1 MASLLDIAPAGRAVP
16 VRGTDVAV
24 TGVSAAGLATLLRR
38 FPALLAALSGGN
50 LSAESLAEAAPEAL
64 AAVIAAGTGS
74 PGDAK
79 AEAVAAG
86 LSASEQLDLLSAII
100 SETMPGGVEDF
111 VARLERLA
119 NAAGAGRGA
128 VPKAAR

>member
-1 MASLLDIAPAGRAVP
+1 MASLLDIAPAGRTVT

-24 TGVSAAGLATLLRR
+24 AGVSATGLATLLRR

-74 PGDAK
+74 PGDAR
-79 AEAVAAG
+79 AEAVAG
-86 LSASEQLDLLSAII
+86 NLSASEQLDLLSAII

-111 VARLERLA
+111 VKRLESLA
-119 NAAGAGRGA
+119 TAATGGRGA
-128 VPKAAR
+128 PKAR

>member
-1 MASLLDIAPAGRAVP
+1 MASLLDIAPAGRTVP

-38 FPALLAALSGGN
+38 FPTLLAALSGGT

-79 AEAVAAG
+79 AEAVAAT

-100 SETMPGGVEDF
+100 TETMPGGVEDF
-111 VARLERLA
+111 VRRLESLA
-119 NAAGAGRGA
+119 TAAGGRGA
-128 VPKAAR
+128 PKDR